1 MKHELDTY
9 QANKDALKQKRK
21 EAKEKG
27 AAATEND
34 TIDENDK
41 DETNEEKEE
50 EAEDDND
57 SDNVEQIDAADFDQ
71 PVSKKIKSLTNSNAS
86 REDTV
91 SEPDTDQN

>member
-27 AAATEND
+27 AAATGND
-34 TIDENDK
+34 TIDGNDK
-41 DETNEEKEE
+41 DETNDQ
-50 EAEDDND
+50 AQDDVDTD
-57 SDNVEQIDAADFDQ
+57 SIEQINEGDFEQ
-71 PVSKKIKSLTNSNAS
+71 PVSKKIKSLTNES

-91 SEPDTDQN
+91 SEPETDKN